1 LEAIWKTKQK
11 TKIMETQK
19 EEGAVK
25 RKLGLFD
32 AVMLVM
38 GSMIG
43 SGIFIVSADI
53 MRNLGSGYWLIV
65 VWVIT
70 GVMTIAAAISYGEL
84 SAMFPKAGGQ
94 YTYLKEIF
102 GKMMGFLYGW
112 GMFTVIQTGTIAA
125 VGVAF
130 GKFTAYLIPTL
141 NDAAPIFQSGG
152 YKITWIQILAIVVIL
167 LLTYINTKGVE
178 GGKLLQNIFTGS
190 KIVALIGLIVL
201 GFLLVKTNFWS
212 GNMGLGWKAFNNLD
226 TDAAGNFIK
235 SGWQSI
241 SGMTIMGGIA
251 AAMVGSVFSS
261 VAWENVTFVSG
272 EIENPKKNIVRA
284 MVLGTSAV
292 MILYLLVNF
301 VYLNTLNRDG
311 IAFAVND
318 RVAVVASEQ
327 IFGSGIGTIIMAVL
341 VMISTFG
348 CINGLVLAGSRV
360 FQTMAKDGMFF
371 KAAIT
376 NNKNGVPE
384 KSLWMQGIWATVLC
398 LSGQYGNLLDMISF
412 VIVLFYMITVFGVI
426 YLRIKQPNLER
437 PYKTW
442 LYPVTPIVYL
452 LIGAAFCI
460 LLLMYK
466 QQYTWPG
473 LIIVL
478 LGVPVYLFV
487 NRKKAV

>member
-1 LEAIWKTKQK
+1 MQNE
-11 TKIMETQK
+11 K
-19 EEGAVK
+19 EEGSFK
-25 RKLGLFD
+25 KKLGLFD
-32 AVMLVM
+32 GTMLVM

-70 GVMTIAAAISYGEL
+70 AIMTVAAAISYGEL
-84 SAMFPKAGGQ
+84 SSMFPKAGGQ
-94 YTYLKEIF
+94 YTYIKEIF

-130 GKFTAYLIPTL
+130 GKFTAYLIPAL

-167 LLTYINTKGVE
+167 LLTYINTKGVKS
-178 GGKLLQNIFTGS
+178 GKILQNVFTGS
-190 KIVALIGLIVL
+190 KIVALIGLIIL
-201 GFLLVKTNFWS
+201 GFLLIKGNFWQE
-212 GNMGLGWKAFNNLD
+212 NMSFRWDAFNNLK
-226 TDAAGNFIK
+226 TDISGNFLQG
-235 SGWQSI
+235 GWESI
-241 SGMTIMGGIA
+241 TGITIMGGIA

-261 VAWENVTFVSG
+261 VAWENVTFISG
-272 EIENPKKNIVRA
+272 EMDNPKKNVVRS

-292 MILYLLVNF
+292 MVLYLLVNF
-301 VYLNTLNRDG
+301 VYLNTLNRDS
-311 IAFAVND
+311 IAFALND

-327 IFGSGIGTIIMAVL
+327 IFGSGIGTIVMAVL

-360 FQTMAKDGMFF
+360 FQTMAQDGMFF

-384 KSLWMQGIWATVLC
+384 KSLWMQGIWASVLC

-426 YLRIKQPNLER
+426 YLRFKQPNLER
-437 PYKTW
+437 PYKAW
-442 LYPVTPIVYL
+442 LYPITPIVYL
-452 LIGAAFCI
+452 LIGSAFCI

-478 LGVPVYLFV
+478 LGVPVYFFI
-487 NRKKAV
+487 NRKVDKV

>member
-1 LEAIWKTKQK
+1 M
-11 TKIMETQK
+11 MENKK
-19 EEGAVK
+19 EEGSFK
-25 RKLGLFD
+25 KKLGLFD
-32 AVMLVM
+32 GTMLVM

-65 VWVIT
+65 VWLIT
-70 GVMTIAAAISYGEL
+70 AIMTVAAAISYGEL
-84 SAMFPKAGGQ
+84 SSIYPKAGGQ

-130 GKFTAYLIPTL
+130 GKFTAYLIPAL

-167 LLTYINTKGVE
+167 LLTYINTKGVKS
-178 GGKLLQNIFTGS
+178 GKILQNVFTGS
-190 KIVALIGLIVL
+190 KIVALIGLIIL
-201 GFLLVKTNFWS
+201 GFLLIKGNFWQE
-212 GNMGLGWKAFNNLD
+212 NMSFRWDAFNNLK
-226 TDAAGNFIK
+226 TDVSGNFLK
-235 SGWQSI
+235 GGWEAI
-241 SGMTIMGGIA
+241 TGITIMGGIA

-261 VAWENVTFVSG
+261 VAWENVTFISG
-272 EIENPKKNIVRA
+272 EMDNPKKNVVRS

-292 MILYLLVNF
+292 MVLYLLVNF
-301 VYLNTLNRDG
+301 VYLNTLNRDS
-311 IAFAVND
+311 IAFALND

-327 IFGSGIGTIIMAVL
+327 IFGSGIGTIVMAVL

-348 CINGLVLAGSRV
+348 CINGLVLAGARV

-371 KAAIT
+371 KAAIA

-384 KSLWMQGIWATVLC
+384 KSLWMQGIWASVLC

-426 YLRIKQPNLER
+426 YLRFKQPNLER
-437 PYKTW
+437 PYKAW
-442 LYPVTPIVYL
+442 LYPITPIIYL

-478 LGVPVYLFV
+478 LGVPVYFLI
-487 NRKKAV
+487 NRKKEVTA

>member
-1 LEAIWKTKQK
+1 ME
-11 TKIMETQK
+11 KIQEK
-19 EEGAVK
+19 VPL
-25 RKLGLFD
+25 RRRLGLFD
-32 AVMLVM
+32 AAMLVM

-70 GVMTIAAAISYGEL
+70 GVMTVAAAISYGEL
-84 SAMFPKAGGQ
+84 SAIFPKAGGQ
-94 YTYLKEIF
+94 YIYLKEIF
-102 GKMMGFLYGW
+102 GEMMGFLYGW

-125 VGVAF
+125 VAVAF
-130 GKFTAYLIPTL
+130 SKFTAYLIPAL
-141 NDAAPIFQSGG
+141 NDAAPIFQNGG
-152 YKITWIQILAIVVIL
+152 YKITWLQILAIFIIL

-178 GGKLLQNIFTGS
+178 SGKILQNVFTGS
-190 KIVALIGLIVL
+190 KIIALIGFIIL
-201 GFLLVKTNFWS
+201 GFLLVKNSFWS
-212 GNMGLGWKAFNNLD
+212 ENMGFSWNAFNNTKVD
-226 TDAAGNFIK
+226 SSGNFMK
-235 SGWQSI
+235 SGWESI

-261 VAWENVTFVSG
+261 VAWENVTFISG
-272 EIENPKKNIVRA
+272 EIENPKKNLVRA
-284 MVLGTSAV
+284 MVIGTSSV
-292 MILYLLVNF
+292 IILYLLVNF
-301 VYLNTLNRDG
+301 IYLNTLNRDS
-311 IAFAVND
+311 IAFAAND

-327 IFGSGIGTIIMAVL
+327 IFGNGIGTVVMAVL

-348 CINGLVLAGSRV
+348 CVNGLVMAGSRV

-371 KAAIT
+371 KAAIET
-376 NNKNGVPE
+376 NKSGVPE
-384 KSLWMQGIWATVLC
+384 KSLWMQGIWASALC

-426 YLRIKQPNLER
+426 YLRIKKPNLER

-473 LIIVL
+473 LVIVL
-478 LGVPVYLFV
+478 LGVPVYLII
-487 NRKKAV
+487 NRKKA

>member
-1 LEAIWKTKQK
+1 MEKLHEAK
-11 TKIMETQK
+11 
-19 EEGAVK
+19 ASK

-32 AVMLVM
+32 AAMLVM

-70 GVMTIAAAISYGEL
+70 AVMTIAAAISYGEL
-84 SAMFPKAGGQ
+84 SAMFPRAGGQ

-112 GMFTVIQTGTIAA
+112 GLFTVIQTGTIAA
-125 VGVAF
+125 VAVAF
-130 GKFTAYLIPTL
+130 GKFTAYLIPAL

-152 YKITWIQILAIVVIL
+152 YKITWIQILAIAVIL

-178 GGKLLQNIFTGS
+178 SGKVLQNIFTGS
-190 KIVALIGLIVL
+190 KIIALIGLIIL
-201 GFLLVKTNFWS
+201 GFFLVKNSFWS
-212 GNMGLGWKAFNNLD
+212 ENMKYGWSAFNNFK
-226 TDAAGNFIK
+226 TDLGGNFLK
-235 SGWQSI
+235 TGWESI

-272 EIENPKKNIVRA
+272 EIENPKKNVVRS

-292 MILYLLVNF
+292 MALYLLVNF
-301 VYLNTLNRDG
+301 VYLNTLNRDS
-311 IAFAVND
+311 IAFAPND
-318 RVAVVASEQ
+318 RVAVVASAQ
-327 IFGSGIGTIIMAVL
+327 IFGNGIGTIIMAVL

-348 CINGLVLAGSRV
+348 CVNGLVMAGARV
-360 FQTMAKDGMFF
+360 FQTMAQDGMFF
-371 KAAIT
+371 KAAIK

-384 KSLWMQGIWATVLC
+384 RSLWMQGIWASVLC

-426 YLRIKQPNLER
+426 YLRFKKPDLER

-442 LYPVTPIVYL
+442 FYPVTPVVYL

-460 LLLMYK
+460 LLLIYK

-478 LGVPVYLFV
+478 LGVPVYFFI
-487 NRKKAV
+487 NRNDAKL

>member
-1 LEAIWKTKQK
+1 
-11 TKIMETQK
+11 MENQK

-32 AVMLVM
+32 AIMLVM

-141 NDAAPIFQSGG
+141 NDAAPLFQSGG

-201 GFLLVKTNFWS
+201 GFLLVKNNFWNE
-212 GNMGLGWKAFNNLD
+212 NMGLGWKAFNNLK
-226 TDAAGNFIK
+226 TDAAGNFLK
-235 SGWQSI
+235 SGWESI
-241 SGMTIMGGIA
+241 SGLTIMGGIA

-311 IAFAVND
+311 IAFATND

-327 IFGSGIGTIIMAVL
+327 IFGTGIGTIIMAVL

-371 KAAIT
+371 KAAIA

-384 KSLWMQGIWATVLC
+384 KSLWMQGIWAAVLC

-442 LYPVTPIVYL
+442 LYPITPIVYL
-452 LIGAAFCI
+452 LIGAAFCG

-473 LIIVL
+473 LIIVV
-478 LGVPVYLFV
+478 LGVPVYLFL
-487 NRKKAV
+487 NRKKAL

>member
-1 LEAIWKTKQK
+1 
-11 TKIMETQK
+11 MEKLHET
-19 EEGAVK
+19 GASK

-32 AVMLVM
+32 AAMLVM

-70 GVMTIAAAISYGEL
+70 AVMTIAAAISYGEL
-84 SAMFPKAGGQ
+84 SAMFPRAGGQ

-102 GKMMGFLYGW
+102 GEMMGFLYGW
-112 GMFTVIQTGTIAA
+112 GLFTVIQTGTIAA
-125 VGVAF
+125 VAVAF
-130 GKFTAYLIPTL
+130 GKFTAYLIPAL

-152 YKITWIQILAIVVIL
+152 YKITWIQILAIGVIL

-178 GGKLLQNIFTGS
+178 GGKVLQNIFTGS
-190 KIVALIGLIVL
+190 KIVALIGLIIL
-201 GFLLVKTNFWS
+201 GFFLVKNSFWAD
-212 GNMGLGWKAFNNLD
+212 NMKFGWDAFNNLK
-226 TDAAGNFIK
+226 TDSSGNFMK
-235 SGWQSI
+235 TGWESI

-272 EIENPKKNIVRA
+272 EIENPKKNVVRS

-301 VYLNTLNRDG
+301 VYLNTLDRDS
-311 IAFAVND
+311 IAFAPND
-318 RVAVVASEQ
+318 RVAVVASAQ
-327 IFGSGIGTIIMAVL
+327 IFGNGAGTIIMAVL

-348 CINGLVLAGSRV
+348 CVNGLVMAGARV
-360 FQTMAKDGMFF
+360 FQTMAQDGMFF
-371 KAAIT
+371 KAAIK

-384 KSLWMQGIWATVLC
+384 RSLWMQGIWASLLC

-426 YLRIKQPNLER
+426 YLRFKKPDLER

-442 LYPVTPIVYL
+442 LYPVTPIIYL

-460 LLLMYK
+460 LLLIYK

-478 LGVPVYLFV
+478 LGVPVYFLI
-487 NRKKAV
+487 NRKDAKL

>member
-1 LEAIWKTKQK
+1 
-11 TKIMETQK
+11 MEKKPQDQTPK
-19 EEGAVK
+19 KA
-25 RKLGLFD
+25 LGLFD
-32 AVMLVM
+32 GTMLVV

-65 VWVIT
+65 VWLIT
-70 GVMTIAAAISYGEL
+70 GVMTVAAAISYGEL

-94 YTYLKEIF
+94 YTYLKEVF

-112 GMFTVIQTGTIAA
+112 GLFTVIQTGTIAA
-125 VGVAF
+125 VAVAF
-130 GKFTAYLIPTL
+130 GKFTAYLIPAL
-141 NDAAPIFQSGG
+141 NDAAPIFQSGS
-152 YKITWIQILAIVVIL
+152 YKITWIQILAIGVIL

-190 KIVALIGLIVL
+190 KVVAIIGLIVL
-201 GFLLVKTNFWS
+201 GFLLVNSNFWAENMQFGWAAFSNLATDTS
-212 GNMGLGWKAFNNLD
+212 GNLM
-226 TDAAGNFIK
+226 K
-235 SGWQSI
+235 SGWESI
-241 SGMTIMGGIA
+241 SGMAIVGGIA

-261 VAWENVTFVSG
+261 VAWENVTFISG
-272 EIENPKKNIVRA
+272 EIENPKKNVVRS
-284 MVLGTSAV
+284 MVLGTTVV

-301 VYLNTLNRDG
+301 VYLNTLGRDA
-311 IAFAVND
+311 IAFAPND
-318 RVAVVASEQ
+318 RVAVAASEQ
-327 IFGSGIGTIIMAVL
+327 IFGSGIGTYIMAVL

-348 CINGLVLAGSRV
+348 CVNGIVLAGARV

-371 KAAIT
+371 KAAID

-384 KSLWMQGIWATVLC
+384 KSLWMQGIWASVLC

-426 YLRIKQPNLER
+426 YMRFKKPDIER

-442 LYPVTPIVYL
+442 LYPITPIVYL
-452 LIGAAFCI
+452 LIGSAFC
-460 LLLMYK
+460 LLLLIYK

-473 LIIVL
+473 LLIVL
-478 LGVPVYLFV
+478 IGVPVYLII
-487 NRKKAV
+487 NRKKA

>member
-1 LEAIWKTKQK
+1 
-11 TKIMETQK
+11 
-19 EEGAVK
+19 
-25 RKLGLFD
+25 
-32 AVMLVM
+32 MLVM

-70 GVMTIAAAISYGEL
+70 AIMTVAAAISYGEL
-84 SAMFPKAGGQ
+84 SSMFPKAGGQ
-94 YTYLKEIF
+94 YTYIKEIF

-130 GKFTAYLIPTL
+130 GKFTAYLIPAL

-167 LLTYINTKGVE
+167 LLTYINTKGVKS
-178 GGKLLQNIFTGS
+178 GKILQNIFTGS
-190 KIVALIGLIVL
+190 KIVALIGLIIL
-201 GFLLVKTNFWS
+201 GFLLVKGTFWAQ
-212 GNMGLGWKAFNNLD
+212 NMSFGWDAFNNLKTD
-226 TDAAGNFIK
+226 TSGNFLQG
-235 SGWQSI
+235 GWESI
-241 SGMTIMGGIA
+241 TGITIMGGIA

-272 EIENPKKNIVRA
+272 EMDNPKKNVVRS

-311 IAFAVND
+311 IAFATND

-327 IFGSGIGTIIMAVL
+327 IFGSGVGTIIMAVL

-360 FQTMAKDGMFF
+360 FQTMAQDGMFF
-371 KAAIT
+371 KAAIA

-384 KSLWMQGIWATVLC
+384 KSLWMQGIWASVLC

-426 YLRIKQPNLER
+426 YLRFKQPNLER
-437 PYKTW
+437 PYKAW
-442 LYPVTPIVYL
+442 LYPITPIVYL
-452 LIGAAFCI
+452 LIGSAFCI

-478 LGVPVYLFV
+478 IGVPVYFLI
-487 NRKKAV
+487 NRTTNKV

>member
-1 LEAIWKTKQK
+1 
-11 TKIMETQK
+11 MENQQ
-19 EEGAVK
+19 EEGSSK

-32 AVMLVM
+32 GAMLVM

-70 GVMTIAAAISYGEL
+70 GVMTVAAAISYGEL
-84 SAMFPKAGGQ
+84 SSMFPKAGGQ
-94 YTYLKEIF
+94 YTYLKETF

-112 GMFTVIQTGTIAA
+112 GLFAVIQTGTIAA
-125 VGVAF
+125 VAVAF
-130 GKFTAYLIPTL
+130 GKFTAYLIPAL

-152 YKITWIQILAIVVIL
+152 YKITWIQILAIGVIL
-167 LLTYINTKGVE
+167 VLTYINTKGVE
-178 GGKLLQNIFTGS
+178 GGKILQNIFTGS
-190 KIVALIGLIVL
+190 KIIAIIGLIIL
-201 GFLLVKTNFWS
+201 GFLLVKSNFWS
-212 GNMGLGWKAFNNLD
+212 QNMSFGLDAFNNLKK
-226 TDAAGNFIK
+226 DAGGNFLR
-235 SGWQSI
+235 SGWESI
-241 SGMTIMGGIA
+241 SGMAIMGGIA
-251 AAMVGSVFSS
+251 AAMTGSVFSS

-272 EIENPKKNIVRA
+272 EMENPKKNVVRS
-284 MVLGTSAV
+284 MVFGTTAV
-292 MILYLLVNF
+292 MTLYMLVNF
-301 VYLNTLNRDG
+301 VYLNTLGRDA
-311 IAFAVND
+311 IAFAAND

-327 IFGSGIGTIIMAVL
+327 IFGSGIGTVIMAVL

-348 CINGLVLAGSRV
+348 CVNGIVLAGARV

-371 KAAIT
+371 KAAIQ

-384 KSLWMQGIWATVLC
+384 KSLWMQGIWASVLC
-398 LSGQYGNLLDMISF
+398 LSGQYGSLLDMISF

-426 YLRIKQPNLER
+426 YLRIKRPDLER

-452 LIGAAFCI
+452 LIGTAFCV
-460 LLLMYK
+460 LLLIYK
-466 QQYTWPG
+466 QEYTWPG
-473 LIIVL
+473 LVIVL
-478 LGVPVYLFV
+478 LGLPIYFLI